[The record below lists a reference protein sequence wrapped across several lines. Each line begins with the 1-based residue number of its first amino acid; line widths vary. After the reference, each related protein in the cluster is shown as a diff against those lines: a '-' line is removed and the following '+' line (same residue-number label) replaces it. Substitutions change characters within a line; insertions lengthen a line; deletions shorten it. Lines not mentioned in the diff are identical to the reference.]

1 MTQLN
6 YRYRISYHTA
16 DTKLITF
23 KGELSQ
29 VSHLGYADTVAEAL
43 TQLAS
48 IVSRVGAESKSP
60 VTWHSSEIDEVTSA
74 DPSEQC
80 SIINTLK
87 KASYLLLCEKDE
99 TLEPKTLL
107 NALANIQEIIHW
119 RMKDLRARG
128 YEPKIEDSFNLGDRG
143 LRGKLES
150 AS

>member
-1 MTQLN
+1 MAQLH
-6 YRYRISYHTA
+6 YRYRISHHTA
-16 DTKLITF
+16 GTKLITF
-23 KGELSQ
+23 KGDLSPA
-29 VSHLGYADTVAEAL
+29 SHLGYADTIAEAL
-43 TQLAS
+43 TQLAA
-48 IVSRVGAESKSP
+48 IVSRVEAENELP
-60 VTWHSSEIDEVTSA
+60 VVWHSSGIDEVTSA

-80 SIINTLK
+80 SIINALER
-87 KASYLLLCEKDE
+87 ASYLLLCDKDE

-107 NALANIQEIIHW
+107 NALSNIQEIIHW